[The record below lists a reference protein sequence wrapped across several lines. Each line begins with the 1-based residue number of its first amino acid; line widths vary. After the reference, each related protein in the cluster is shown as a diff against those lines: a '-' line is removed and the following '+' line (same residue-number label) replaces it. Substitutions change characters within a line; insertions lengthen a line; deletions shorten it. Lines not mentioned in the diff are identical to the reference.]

1 MLRTRR
7 RPRLRRLLVYPL
19 WCAAG
24 KGVVVSNAQAAVS
37 RSDYRPSVLARVVGA
52 SSPYGTRRALWGY
65 LFITP
70 WLLGLIF
77 FVAGPILVSL
87 FLSFTRYDILSPP
100 QFIGFQNYYK
110 AFFKDVQ
117 FWPSLAR
124 TFYYAVVMVPLGLIG
139 SLLLALLLNQ
149 RLKGTNIFRTCF
161 FLPSLTPGVAL
172 AVVWLWLLQPK
183 LGPVNTTLGLIGLG
197 GYPWFTDSSSVIPS
211 FIMVSLWAGM
221 GGGTMLIFLAGL
233 QGVPAELEDAA
244 RVDGAGT
251 WRKFW
256 AVTFPIITPTIFF
269 NLILGIIGALQVFTV
284 AFVATNGGPD
294 YGSWFFALQI
304 YQQSFSYLQLGYGA
318 ALAWI
323 FLLIILILT
332 GINFGLSRKWVFYR
346 GAA

>member
-1 MLRTRR
+1 M
-7 RPRLRRLLVYPL
+7 
-19 WCAAG
+19 
-24 KGVVVSNAQAAVS
+24 SNAQAVLT
-37 RSDYRPSVLARVVGA
+37 RPGYRPSLLARLVGA
-52 SSPYGTRRALWGY
+52 SSPYSMRRALWGY

-70 WLLGLIF
+70 WLLGLVF

-87 FLSFTRYDILSPP
+87 GLSFTSYDILSPP
-100 QFIGFQNYYK
+100 KFVGFLNYSH

-117 FWPSLAR
+117 FWPSLVR
-124 TFYYAVVMVPLGLIG
+124 TFYYAVVMVPLGLTG
-139 SLLLALLLNQ
+139 SLLLALLLN
-149 RLKGTNIFRTCF
+149 RGLKGTNIYRTFF

-172 AVVWLWLLQPK
+172 GVVWLWLLQPK
-183 LGPVNTTLGLIGLG
+183 LGPVNTVLSKVGLG

-211 FIMVSLWAGM
+211 FILVSLWAGM

-233 QGVPAELEDAA
+233 QGVPKELEDAA

-256 AVTFPIITPTIFF
+256 NVTFPIITPTLFF

-323 FLLIILILT
+323 FLAVIMVLT
-332 GINFGLSRKWVFYR
+332 GINFLLARRWVFYQ

>member
-1 MLRTRR
+1 M
-7 RPRLRRLLVYPL
+7 
-19 WCAAG
+19 
-24 KGVVVSNAQAAVS
+24 SNAQAVMA
-37 RSDYRPSVLARVVGA
+37 RPGYRPSLLARLVGA
-52 SSPYGTRRALWGY
+52 SSPYGMRRALWGY

-87 FLSFTRYDILSPP
+87 GLSFTSYDILSPP
-100 QFIGFQNYYK
+100 KFVGFLNYYH

-117 FWPSLAR
+117 FWPSLVR
-124 TFYYAVVMVPLGLIG
+124 TFYYAVVMVPLGLCG

-149 RLKGTNIFRTCF
+149 GLKGTNIYRTFF

-172 AVVWLWLLQPK
+172 GVVWLWLLQPK
-183 LGPVNTTLGLIGLG
+183 LGPVNTLLGKVGLG

-211 FIMVSLWAGM
+211 FILISLWAGM

-233 QGVPAELEDAA
+233 QGVPKELEDAA
-244 RVDGAGT
+244 RVDGAGA

-256 AVTFPIITPTIFF
+256 NVTFPIITPTLFF

-323 FLLIILILT
+323 FLAVIMILT
-332 GINFGLSRKWVFYR
+332 GVNFALARKWVFYQ